1 MSNIYND
8 KYTDHRGIIYTIY
21 DNRQTDIQFV
31 QDKVTKSKKG
41 VIRGFHGDNKTWKL
55 ITCLDGII
63 KLITYDVDKEIKKEY
78 ILDSNSDESV
88 SVLVPPRVLNAHQ
101 CLSETCI
108 FHYKWSEYYTEPE
121 HQWSVKYNDESIQP
135 NWDNS
140 LSPIVSD
147 RDNNSFSL
155 NQLKQWIN
163 KN

>member
-1 MSNIYND
+1 MYNN
-8 KYTDHRGIIYTIY
+8 KYIDHRGVIYTVY
-21 DNRQTDIQFV
+21 DNRQTDIKFV
-31 QDKVTKSKKG
+31 QDKVTKSHKG

-63 KLITYDVDKEIKKEY
+63 KLITYDVDKDIKQEY
-78 ILDSNSDESV
+78 ILDSNSEQSV

-108 FHYKWSEYYTEPE
+108 FYYKWSEYYTEPE
-121 HQWSVKYNDESIQP
+121 HQWSVRYNDQNIQP
-135 NWDNS
+135 NWDTS
-140 LSPIVSD
+140 LMPIVSD

-155 NQLKQWIN
+155 NQLKQWIS

>member
-1 MSNIYND
+1 MSNICND
-8 KYTDHRGIIYTIY
+8 KYIDHRGVIYTVY
-21 DNRQTDIQFV
+21 DNRQTDIKFV
-31 QDKVTKSKKG
+31 QDKVTKSHKG

-63 KLITYDVDKEIKKEY
+63 KLITYDVDKDIKQEY
-78 ILDSNSDESV
+78 ILDSNSEQSV

-108 FHYKWSEYYTEPE
+108 FYYKWSEYYTEPE
-121 HQWSVKYNDESIQP
+121 HQWSVRYNDQNIQP
-135 NWDNS
+135 NWDTS